1 MKNTTLRQPSSEK
14 NKEEFLR
21 DDSLPTRK
29 FVKSRFEN
37 LSRKS
42 NKKIEETRSLINM
55 HVDELEEQVSKLR
68 EEVRGWGVVPLM
80 KDMKAFTTRMILLEA
95 EMKHAFQEMDFS
107 RSLDRLE
114 KKLSVLPEIL
124 EAMKSLQKPGSDSPE
139 EERKEDPEPDI
150 IDFDIAPYEEE
161 LKDIARCNTREDRPV
176 DDEKVQEELR
186 DCHRLLTKNRHET
199 FVVKHR
205 IEEARKNFVKDP
217 RMERRVSELR
227 KEKIRLREEEVEL
240 REKVNKLQKQLR
252 RNWERNEAP
261 PRAGH
266 HHGTPTTSFNSRRE
280 FWDLVPPQ
288 FQRCIHALYVV
299 VAPSWQ
305 SRGAAVILTAAAL
318 RHAKDVGADMAIAEV
333 LCNKLVNLIK
343 PFGFFE
349 LRSVPYSNW
358 KDRKGQPLF
367 KIKGSDRSVLAVT
380 FFQKTLIESK
390 L

>member
-1 MKNTTLRQPSSEK
+1 MKNTALRQPSSEK

-107 RSLDRLE
+107 RRLDRLE

-161 LKDIARCNTREDRPV
+161 LKDIARRNTREDRPV
-176 DDEKVQEELR
+176 VDEKVQEELR
-186 DCHRLLTKNRHET
+186 DCHRLLTENRNET

-205 IEEARKNFVKDP
+205 IEEARKNFVRTQGWSDVSASCGRK
-217 RMERRVSELR
+217 RYARERKRW
-227 KEKIRLREEEVEL
+227 
-240 REKVNKLQKQLR
+240 NYGR
-252 RNWERNEAP
+252 R
-261 PRAGH
+261 
-266 HHGTPTTSFNSRRE
+266 
-280 FWDLVPPQ
+280 
-288 FQRCIHALYVV
+288 
-299 VAPSWQ
+299 
-305 SRGAAVILTAAAL
+305 
-318 RHAKDVGADMAIAEV
+318 
-333 LCNKLVNLIK
+333 
-343 PFGFFE
+343 
-349 LRSVPYSNW
+349 
-358 KDRKGQPLF
+358 
-367 KIKGSDRSVLAVT
+367 
-380 FFQKTLIESK
+380 
-390 L
+390 